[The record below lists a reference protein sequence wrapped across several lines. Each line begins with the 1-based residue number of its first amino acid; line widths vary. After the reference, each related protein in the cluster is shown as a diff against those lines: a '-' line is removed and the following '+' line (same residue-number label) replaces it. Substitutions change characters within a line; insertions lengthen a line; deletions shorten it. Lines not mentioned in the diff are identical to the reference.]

1 MQVNSKKEW
10 LSERQ
15 AAKDQ
20 RERELAAAMA
30 LREEEALRARIEREK
45 RRRQQA
51 IGKKSKFALK
61 DDDDTDEA
69 GIILGTFGAIVI
81 HFILR
86 SLCFHLCQYLGSVA
100 TTSPGGPKVVSKS
113 ITTIYNMEAHDQ
125 PDIIIAIAANGLII
139 SKPNPDAEAEENDS
153 VRLCVFKL
161 RLVTHAPS

>member
-86 SLCFHLCQYLGSVA
+86 SL
-100 TTSPGGPKVVSKS
+100 
-113 ITTIYNMEAHDQ
+113 
-125 PDIIIAIAANGLII
+125 
-139 SKPNPDAEAEENDS
+139 
-153 VRLCVFKL
+153 
-161 RLVTHAPS
+161 